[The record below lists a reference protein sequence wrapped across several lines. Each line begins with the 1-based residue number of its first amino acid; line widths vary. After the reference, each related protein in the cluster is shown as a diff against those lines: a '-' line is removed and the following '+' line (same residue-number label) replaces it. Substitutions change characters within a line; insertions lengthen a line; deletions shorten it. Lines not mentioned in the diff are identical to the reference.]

1 MHHDDIAIETGS
13 WAALSDICSHIRRV
27 VFIQEQGVDESEEL
41 DALDPACTHFLIRD
55 GQIPCGTARLLPDGH
70 IGRVAILE
78 THRGLGLGARL
89 MIYVIEHA
97 RAQHFTECALSA
109 QTHATGF
116 YEQLGFVAH
125 GEVYMDAGIPHR
137 DMTLRFA

>member
-1 MHHDDIAIETGS
+1 MHHDDIAIETGD

-41 DALDPACTHFLIRD
+41 DALDPECTHFLIRD

-89 MIYVIEHA
+89 MYHVIAYA
-97 RAQHFTECALSA
+97 RSQQFTHCELSA
-109 QTHATGF
+109 QTHAMGF
-116 YEQLGFVAH
+116 YEQMGFVAQ
-125 GEVYMDAGIPHR
+125 GEIYLDAGIPHR
-137 DMTLRFA
+137 DMTLDLV

>member
-1 MHHDDIAIETGS
+1 MPGDEITIETGD
-13 WAALSDICSHIRRV
+13 WATLSEPCSHIRRL
-27 VFIQEQGVDESEEL
+27 VFIQEQSVDESEEL
-41 DALDPACTHFLIRD
+41 DALDAVCTHFLIVD

-70 IGRVAILE
+70 IGRVAILT

-89 MIYVIEHA
+89 MHHVIEHA
-97 RAQHFTECALSA
+97 RAKHFTECALSA

-125 GEVYMDAGIPHR
+125 GAVYMDAGIPHR
-137 DMTLRFA
+137 DMTLALA